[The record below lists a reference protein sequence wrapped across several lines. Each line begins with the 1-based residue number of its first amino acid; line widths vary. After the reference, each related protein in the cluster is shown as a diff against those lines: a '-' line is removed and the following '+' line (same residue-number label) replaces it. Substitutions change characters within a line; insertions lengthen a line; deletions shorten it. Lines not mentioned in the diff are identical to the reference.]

1 MGACGGKPRDVVED
15 VRLEQHPAGAPAPA
29 GADTDA
35 ARPSLDRVLQQQ
47 RLFIRETTQR
57 IERTLDPG
65 LAEREAAKQAS
76 LPIWAR

>member
-1 MGACGGKPRDVVED
+1 MLQGFTAEGRWMSCPVEG
-15 VRLEQHPAGAPAPA
+15 VMLLCMHALHTVGE
-29 GADTDA
+29 
-35 ARPSLDRVLQQQ
+35 LDRVLQQQ
-47 RLFIRETTQR
+47 RLFIRETRRR

>member
-1 MGACGGKPRDVVED
+1 MLGE
-15 VRLEQHPAGAPAPA
+15 
-29 GADTDA
+29 
-35 ARPSLDRVLQQQ
+35 LDRVLQQQ